1 MVKLTAKTVEGWP
14 VMDPLG
20 TKESE
25 LLRRN
30 LAQGERVLGQVI
42 GNSRQAVVATDHK
55 VLIVKT
61 GIMAGQ
67 TFGGKATSIDYRTIV
82 GVEVRTGFS
91 QGEFEIIAASMQA
104 PQGNRN
110 KDRVKILESPNG
122 IVFVKSN
129 RHLFENMAAKIRE
142 MTGAA
147 HGAGTAIHPQS
158 APSAYNSSI
167 PEQIKS
173 LSELHAAGILT
184 DDEFSVKKAELLARM

>member
-1 MVKLTAKTVEGWP
+1 MAKLTVKTVGGWP
-14 VMDPLG
+14 VMEPLG
-20 TKESE
+20 TKESD

-30 LAQGERVLGQVI
+30 LAQGERVLGLVI

-55 VLIVKT
+55 VLVIKT

-110 KDRVKILESPNG
+110 SDKVKVLESPNG
-122 IVFVKSN
+122 VVFVKGNSSI
-129 RHLFENMAAKIRE
+129 FEKMAAKIRE
-142 MTGAA
+142 MTAVA
-147 HGAGTAIHPQS
+147 HGAGTAINPQQ
-158 APSAYNSSI
+158 APSSI
-167 PEQIKS
+167 PEQIRS

-184 DDEFSVKKAELLARM
+184 EEEFSAKKAELLARM